1 MAYDARLAQRLEKL
15 ISRRDDFYAQ
25 KMFGGVGFLLRGN
38 MCFGVYK
45 EYLILRLG
53 KDAAAGALKKKDV
66 RPFDITG
73 RVMSGWVMVAAKG
86 TASQTTL
93 KKWTAQ
99 AIDFVSTLPR
109 K

>member
-1 MAYDARLAQRLEKL
+1 MAYDARLAQRLKKM
-15 ISRRDDFYAQ
+15 ISGRDDFHAQ
-25 KMFGGVGFLLRGN
+25 KMFGGIGFLLRGN

-53 KDAAAGALKKKDV
+53 KDAAVGALKKKDTK
-66 RPFDITG
+66 PFDITG
-73 RVMSGWVMVAAKG
+73 RAMSGWVMVGAKG
-86 TASQTTL
+86 TASPAAL
-93 KKWTAQ
+93 KKWATQ